1 VPTPKRLAYS
11 PEREEGRFLDLR
23 IDGVPS
29 RSQKT
34 CCSDPILPA
43 FHETRLG
50 APADSTRRTYCAL
63 ACVITLSNQGDT
75 QLELALAFGS
85 IGTGSPLGLFGSLG
99 WLLWMLYRPLL
110 VIR

>member
-1 VPTPKRLAYS
+1 MELRL
-11 PEREEGRFLDLR
+11 
-23 IDGVPS
+23 DGILS

-34 CCSDPILPA
+34 CSSDPIVPA
-43 FHETRLG
+43 FHEARLG
-50 APADSTRRTYCAL
+50 APAESTRRMYCAL
-63 ACVITLSNQGDT
+63 ACVLTLSDRGDT

-99 WLLWMLYRPLL
+99 GLLWMLYRPLL